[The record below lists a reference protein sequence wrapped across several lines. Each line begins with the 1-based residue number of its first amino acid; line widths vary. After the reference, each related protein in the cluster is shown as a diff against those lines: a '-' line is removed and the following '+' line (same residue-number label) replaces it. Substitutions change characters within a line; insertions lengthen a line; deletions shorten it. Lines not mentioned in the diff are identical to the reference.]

1 MKSEKM
7 LKLYTPTPPL
17 NPSAN
22 DYVIYELTLAG
33 AEAVTDLHLA
43 VGTSV
48 ISVLGLNMKCY
59 EYIEVTR
66 YLVGI
71 NKDSFTCYLLSVTK
85 K

>member
-1 MKSEKM
+1 M
-7 LKLYTPTPPL
+7 TPHSL

-66 YLVGI
+66 LVLYLVG
-71 NKDSFTCYLLSVTK
+71 
-85 K
+85 

>member
-1 MKSEKM
+1 M
-7 LKLYTPTPPL
+7 TPHPL

-48 ISVLGLNMKCY
+48 ISEVLGL
-59 EYIEVTR
+59 
-66 YLVGI
+66 LVSAVI
-71 NKDSFTCYLLSVTK
+71 QLYTAHWDELKH
-85 K
+85 

>member
-1 MKSEKM
+1 M
-7 LKLYTPTPPL
+7 TPHPL

-48 ISVLGLNMKCY
+48 ISEVLGF
-59 EYIEVTR
+59 
-66 YLVGI
+66 LVSAVI
-71 NKDSFTCYLLSVTK
+71 QLYTAHWDEL
-85 K
+85 

>member
-1 MKSEKM
+1 MC
-7 LKLYTPTPPL
+7 
-17 NPSAN
+17 SAN

-85 K
+85 KWTDLSLFE

>member
-1 MKSEKM
+1 M
-7 LKLYTPTPPL
+7 

-66 YLVGI
+66 LVLYLGLD
-71 NKDSFTCYLLSVTK
+71 KDIIHISQVL
-85 K
+85 

>member
-1 MKSEKM
+1 M
-7 LKLYTPTPPL
+7 LKFYYLPPL

-66 YLVGI
+66 LCGRFRQIIYP
-71 NKDSFTCYLLSVTK
+71 K
-85 K
+85 

>member
-1 MKSEKM
+1 M
-7 LKLYTPTPPL
+7 LKFYDPPPPPEPL
-17 NPSAN
+17 CKWLRNIWPSAN

-59 EYIEVTR
+59 E
-66 YLVGI
+66 
-71 NKDSFTCYLLSVTK
+71 
-85 K
+85 